1 MCARRVSGRLDGTSL
16 MGGVGVLAGRRGVW
30 ATGGNMVGPHIEI
43 ESERGE
49 CGRVGERGGTAR
61 AGPTASEREGGARG
75 CAGMSRVGRKA
86 GGAEVLGFFPF
97 SFYSEF

>member
-1 MCARRVSGRLDGTSL
+1 VCARHVSGRLEGTRL
-16 MGGVGVLAGRRGVW
+16 TGGVRVLAGRRGMW

-49 CGRVGERGGTAR
+49 SGRVGERGGTAR
-61 AGPTASEREGGARG
+61 AGPTASEREGGARR

-97 SFYSEF
+97 FLF